1 MYDYQLPD
9 AALSGWLLLARTWSA
24 MYKAEERKLAKV
36 GLTPEQLDVL
46 WLSRDYPI
54 PLTPAEISSST
65 FRENQTT
72 SALVSRMERE
82 GWVRRVPKRKG
93 KPFTEVKITAK
104 GEELCQPGI
113 EVATSL
119 VTKLMAALSAE
130 ELEQLHN
137 LLRKLREK
145 ALEELHI
152 ELLPPPI
159 NAGV

>member
-24 MYKAEERKLAKV
+24 MYKAEERKLGKL

-54 PLTPAEISSST
+54 PLTIAEIARST
-65 FRENQTT
+65 FRENQTIST
-72 SALVSRMERE
+72 LVSRMERE

-93 KPFTEVKITAK
+93 KPFTEVQITAR

-119 VTKLMAALSAE
+119 VAKLMSALSAE

-145 ALEELHI
+145 ALEELYI
-152 ELLPPPI
+152 ELLPSPI
-159 NAGV
+159 NASV